1 MKFLKK
7 DSAHSV
13 GDDIYPAFQIS
24 LWNKMS
30 HPENHFCIRAER
42 GKGEAVRRA
51 IVALGLLDRTRRVIS
66 EGGFIYFPVTRR
78 PEPDEIER
86 ISKAG
91 EVLVNPRT
99 LPEISPSCPKSVKE
113 FLQGRVPPDALR
125 SLPKSYDIVGDIIV
139 IERLMPEA
147 DPYRK
152 EIAEALLRLHKSVK
166 TVLIKTGKVDGPYRI
181 PVLELLAG
189 EDKRETIHSEYG
201 IRLKVDL
208 SKAYFSPRL
217 GFERN
222 RVASLVKEGEKV
234 VDMFAGVGPFSI
246 MIAKRHRSKVFAIDV
261 NPDAVNMMRYNL
273 SINRLKGEVTPICGD
288 ASAISPKLHG
298 AADRVIMN
306 LPAQSIEFLGA
317 ARQFLKE
324 SGGVAHVYLFSGP
337 PPIDFAV
344 RKFAESASRVGDY
357 ELVNCRVVKPTAP
370 KEWIVSIDAKFKQ
383 L

>member
-1 MKFLKK
+1 M
-7 DSAHSV
+7 
-13 GDDIYPAFQIS
+13 
-24 LWNKMS
+24 
-30 HPENHFCIRAER
+30 
-42 GKGEAVRRA
+42 
-51 IVALGLLDRTRRVIS
+51 
-66 EGGFIYFPVTRR
+66 
-78 PEPDEIER
+78 
-86 ISKAG
+86 
-91 EVLVNPRT
+91 NPRT

-222 RVASLVKEGEKV
+222 RVALLSRKAKKWLTCSLV
-234 VDMFAGVGPFSI
+234 
-246 MIAKRHRSKVFAIDV
+246 
-261 NPDAVNMMRYNL
+261 
-273 SINRLKGEVTPICGD
+273 
-288 ASAISPKLHG
+288 
-298 AADRVIMN
+298 
-306 LPAQSIEFLGA
+306 
-317 ARQFLKE
+317 
-324 SGGVAHVYLFSGP
+324 
-337 PPIDFAV
+337 
-344 RKFAESASRVGDY
+344 
-357 ELVNCRVVKPTAP
+357 
-370 KEWIVSIDAKFKQ
+370 
-383 L
+383 